1 MQRKKLLFVT
11 ILATLLALGFVATSL
26 VSYFVA
32 EDALESQI
40 AEESLPLTSDN
51 IFSEIE
57 RDLLRSILISSLMAH
72 DTFVRDW
79 AREGEDDPQRIIR
92 YLDQIQRKYDTT
104 TAFFVS
110 EATRRYYHPDGVL
123 KTVTRAEPADAW
135 YFRVREMSEPFEINI
150 DHDTADPSR
159 LSIFV
164 NYRVLDPQGELLGVT
179 GIGLSVD
186 TVAELIAN
194 YQRRYGREIYFIDRE
209 GQVTMHGEDYHGP
222 TSIQSQPGLARY
234 ATRILTS
241 PSMALSY
248 EDADGRAVFVNT
260 RLIPEFDWFLIVE
273 QSSSSADKRLMN
285 TLIVNILLALGV
297 AALVILIG
305 GFTLHGYQRRLETMA
320 TTDKLT
326 GTANRQA
333 FDVLFDQVRRGAR
346 RREEPV
352 TLVTLDVDHFKEIN
366 DQHGHQVGDDTL
378 KALVTTVTAAIRESD
393 TLCRWGGDEF
403 LVLMPGAD
411 LEQARQTAERLREQ
425 VTARLRR
432 PDGAPVTV
440 SQGIAQL
447 RAEETL
453 DTLIQ
458 RADLALYRAK
468 EAGRNRVA
476 TETDAADT

>member
-1 MQRKKLLFVT
+1 MQRKKLLFIT
-11 ILATLLALGFVATSL
+11 ALTTLLAIGFVATSL

-72 DTFVRDW
+72 DTFVREW
-79 AREGEDDPQRIIR
+79 ARDGEDDPQRIIR
-92 YLDQIQRKYDTT
+92 YLDEIQHKYDTT

-110 EATRRYYHPDGVL
+110 DSSRRYYHPDGVL
-123 KTVTRAEPADAW
+123 KTVSRAEPADAW
-135 YFRVREMSEPFEINI
+135 YFRVREMNEPFEINI
-150 DHDTADPSR
+150 DRDTADPSR

-164 NYRVLDPQGELLGVT
+164 NYRVVDREGRFLGAT
-179 GIGLSVD
+179 GIGIAVD
-186 TVAELIAN
+186 TVAKLIEN
-194 YQRRYGREIYFIDRE
+194 YQQRYGREIYFIDRE
-209 GQVTMHGEDYHGP
+209 GRVTMHGDDYHGP
-222 TSIQSQPGLARY
+222 DSIQDQPGLARY
-234 ATRILTS
+234 TTRILTS

-248 EDADGRAVFVNT
+248 DNADGREVFVNT

-273 QSSSSADKRLMN
+273 QSSSAANKRLMD
-285 TLIVNILLALGV
+285 TLVLNILLALGV
-297 AALVILIG
+297 AALVIVIG
-305 GFTLHGYQRRLETMA
+305 GLTLRGYQRRLETMA

-326 GTANRQA
+326 GAANRQA
-333 FDVLFDQVRRGAR
+333 FDLLFDQVRRGAR

-352 TLVTLDVDHFKEIN
+352 ALVTLDVDRFKEIN
-366 DQHGHQVGDDTL
+366 DRHGHQVGDDTL
-378 KALVTTVTAAIRESD
+378 QALVATVTAAIRESD

-403 LVLMPGAD
+403 LVLMPDAD
-411 LEQARQTAERLREQ
+411 LEQARQTAERLREK

-432 PDGAPVTV
+432 PDGSAVTI

-447 RAEETL
+447 RPDETL

-458 RADLALYRAK
+458 RADVALYRAK
-468 EAGRNRVA
+468 EAGRDRVA
-476 TETDAADT
+476 TEQEAPSD